1 MMLGVGYG
9 RTMALACA
17 LFALACSFDGRALA
31 APRAS
36 DLGPEVAM
44 AEPSGGFVGRL
55 EVAPLNGP
63 VGTPLT
69 VTGKASQPEQEFD
82 LVWRTVKG
90 QLEGHHRR
98 ISRPR
103 IHAGRLPDRDGEE
116 R

>member
-1 MMLGVGYG
+1 MMFGVGYG

-36 DLGPEVAM
+36 DLGTEVAM

-55 EVAPLNGP
+55 EVTPLNGP

-69 VTGKASQPEQEFD
+69 VTGDRLPSRAGVRSCLANCE
-82 LVWRTVKG
+82 G
-90 QLEGHHRR
+90 QLEGHDRR
-98 ISRPR
+98 ISWPR
-103 IHAGRLPDRDGEE
+103 IHAGRLSHRDGEE